1 MSVLKVEKVIK
12 LFGGLKA
19 VDNFSLTIGKGEIVG
34 LIGPNGAGKTTIFNL
49 ITGVFPVDSGSIIF
63 DNEKLQGLKP
73 YDICSKGI
81 GRTFQVVRPFL
92 SKTVLYNVM
101 VGAFSRTKHKAEAET
116 EALKILEFTN
126 LLGKKD
132 MLTASL
138 TIPDRKRLEI
148 ARALATRP
156 KLLLLDEVMAGLND
170 TETREAIDL
179 INKLREEKQL
189 SILLIEHVMEVVM
202 SLSDKVVVLNYG
214 QKIAEG
220 TPEEVSND
228 KNVIEAYLGD

>member
-1 MSVLKVEKVIK
+1 M
-12 LFGGLKA
+12 
-19 VDNFSLTIGKGEIVG
+19 G

-49 ITGVFPVDSGSIIF
+49 ITGVYPVDSGSIIF

-73 YDICSKGI
+73 YDISSKGI

-101 VGAFSRTKHKAEAET
+101 VGAFSRTRYKTEAET

-132 MLTASL
+132 MLTANL

-156 KLLLLDEVMAGLND
+156 KLLLLDEVMAGFERYRD
-170 TETREAIDL
+170 
-179 INKLREEKQL
+179 
-189 SILLIEHVMEVVM
+189 
-202 SLSDKVVVLNYG
+202 
-214 QKIAEG
+214 
-220 TPEEVSND
+220 P
-228 KNVIEAYLGD
+228 

>member
-1 MSVLKVEKVIK
+1 MNVLKVEKATK

-19 VDNFSLTIGKGEIVG
+19 VDNFSLTIDKGEIVG

-49 ITGVFPVDSGSIIF
+49 ITGVYPIDSGNILF
-63 DNEKLQGLKP
+63 ENEGLQGLKP

-101 VGAFSRTKHKAEAET
+101 VGAFSRTKYKTEAET

-126 LLGKKD
+126 LMGKKD
-132 MLTASL
+132 MLTANL

-170 TETREAIDL
+170 TETHEAIDL